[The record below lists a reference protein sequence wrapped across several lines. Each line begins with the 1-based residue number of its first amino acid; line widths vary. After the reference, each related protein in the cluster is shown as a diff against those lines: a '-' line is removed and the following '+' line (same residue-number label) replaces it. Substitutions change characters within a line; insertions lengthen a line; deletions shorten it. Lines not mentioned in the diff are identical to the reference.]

1 MGKKRMEL
9 AKSTVVALFLYLR
22 SDVKVAVNGQHRT
35 LEVMDGFGEEFV
47 GSMLKE
53 LLQEKLRR
61 GCQ

>member
-1 MGKKRMEL
+1 MTI
-9 AKSTVVALFLYLR
+9 AKERIFFTASSSLYLW
-22 SDVKVAVNGQHRT
+22 SNVKVAVNGQHRT

-47 GSMLKE
+47 GSVLKE